1 MEHGISDASSGST
14 IPPTDGPPGGGT
26 PPPGGQS
33 ARPHA
38 PFPAARLFYA
48 IGYGI
53 IAWFVIHIVFLL
65 AVIQFVVIAINGR
78 GNDELKHFCLVLVQY
93 LWELLAFITFVR
105 DEQPFP
111 LGPFPKH
118 A

>member
-1 MEHGISDASSGST
+1 MSDASSGST
-14 IPPTDGPPGGGT
+14 IPPADGPPAGGT

-33 ARPHA
+33 APPPHP
-38 PFPAARLFYA
+38 PFPAARLVYA

-53 IAWFVIHIVFLL
+53 IAWFVIHVVFLL